1 MRYEIFWQVCSF
13 AVVVFLLFETERP
26 VSAAGHRFTV
36 MVKRETVIEKYQK
49 IGRVGQSGA
58 FFCVRPAWA

>member
-1 MRYEIFWQVCSF
+1 MY
-13 AVVVFLLFETERP
+13 AERSKSP
-26 VSAAGHRFTV
+26 AGHGATGLV
-36 MVKRETVIEKYQK
+36 EREVVIDKHPE